1 MILGSVCQG
10 EFFTY
15 FSWAIFHLRELYA
28 GLKFHIRTKPYKA
41 LFEDIRKGNKIP
53 TNLEFDLKMN
63 DTEISVETEI
73 EISSADFKDKK
84 DIRVCARLI

>member
-1 MILGSVCQG
+1 MPQSDTEFSG
-10 EFFTY
+10 EV
-15 FSWAIFHLRELYA
+15 A

-84 DIRVCARLI
+84 DIRVCARLIWDQSLVGLAG